1 MKRSMRWLLLI
12 SVSLIATWAGYRAGQ
27 HQSTPLGD
35 PVQVTGALKQ
45 LFQAPLTDLDGR
57 PQGLPANAGTLLVV
71 NFWASWCP
79 PCRAEM
85 PAFSRIQQKF
95 ADKKVQF
102 VGIALDGAE
111 PVKAFLRSTPVS
123 YPVLLAQPS
132 LLELTAPL
140 GNKAQGLPFSLIL
153 DRQGQLVAVRLGQW
167 NEANLE
173 TQLLDLL
180 PQP

>member
-1 MKRSMRWLLLI
+1 MKRSLRWLLLI
-12 SVSLIATWAGYRAGQ
+12 GVSLIAAWAGYRTGQ
-27 HQSTPLGD
+27 HQSSPPGD
-35 PVQVTGALKQ
+35 PVQVAGALQ
-45 LFQAPLTDLDGR
+45 RLFQAPLTDLDGR
-57 PQGLPANAGTLLVV
+57 PQSLPANTGKLLVV

-102 VGIALDGAE
+102 IGIALDDAE
-111 PVKAFLRSTPVS
+111 PVKAFLRSTPVN
-123 YPVLLAQPS
+123 YPILLAQPS
-132 LLELTAPL
+132 LLELTMPL
-140 GNKAQGLPFSLIL
+140 GNKAQGLPFSLIV
-153 DRQGQLVAVRLGQW
+153 DGQGRIAATRLGQW
-167 NEANLE
+167 SEADLE